1 MLCTLIFLSQLRTVI
16 VISKIWPQFWHFIRS
31 KIYNSRCATCL
42 LPTRSSQRGDFGTF
56 STCPLL
62 VSLPSRWVVYFSI
75 SRKYK
80 GWSSKSKKWKIM
92 PLEHIQLVPFLS
104 LWHPSWWFTFQG
116 KIRVD
121 QAKVKSEKSWLWNFF
136 FLSLACLFAIQVG
149 GFNYALST
157 FKIRWCLFCT
167 KLWWLFIYG
176 KMMSFLHNSST
187 IFTFRCSYVVYH
199 NHNILPFLHCI
210 MSTFVN
216 VFILC
221 VSLTFLIFPQLLQLF
236 SPLRSFSDTFA
247 VVKSKTSMY
256 SQMQG
261 ILGPPTV
268 YYYIQV
274 TEQMLMEQPPE
285 TLVGI
290 L

>member
-1 MLCTLIFLSQLRTVI
+1 
-16 VISKIWPQFWHFIRS
+16 
-31 KIYNSRCATCL
+31 
-42 LPTRSSQRGDFGTF
+42 
-56 STCPLL
+56 
-62 VSLPSRWVVYFSI
+62 
-75 SRKYK
+75 
-80 GWSSKSKKWKIM
+80 
-92 PLEHIQLVPFLS
+92 
-104 LWHPSWWFTFQG
+104 
-116 KIRVD
+116 
-121 QAKVKSEKSWLWNFF
+121 
-136 FLSLACLFAIQVG
+136 
-149 GFNYALST
+149 
-157 FKIRWCLFCT
+157 
-167 KLWWLFIYG
+167 
-176 KMMSFLHNSST
+176 
-187 IFTFRCSYVVYH
+187 
-199 NHNILPFLHCI
+199 